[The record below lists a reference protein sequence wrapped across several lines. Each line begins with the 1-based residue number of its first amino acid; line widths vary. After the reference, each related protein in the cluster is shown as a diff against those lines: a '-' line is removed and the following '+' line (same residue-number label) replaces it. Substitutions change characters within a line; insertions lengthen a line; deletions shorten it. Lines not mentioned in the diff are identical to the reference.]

1 MKNIKVGDNVK
12 IKLNKGY
19 FWAGLDVGDVGE
31 VVEVAEN
38 GDIHL
43 VINDLGQDVEAEL
56 VDTYLEIIQ
65 DSIPKPID
73 FTKAQVFDP
82 PVLLE
87 VSDDPDFPKERTHK
101 RLVFAVYPK
110 FNAPIRATESSAEG
124 SISSWLYAREI
135 KEDAFE
141 EFYKKE
147 NPLMKHGTFKEE
159 FRKVWEAGVK
169 HGKENKE

>member
-82 PVLLE
+82 PILLA
-87 VSDDPDFPKERTHK
+87 VSDYPDFPKERTCK
-101 RLVFAVYPK
+101 ELVFAVYPK
-110 FNAPIRATESSAEG
+110 FDAPIRTTSDIFDQPVSAY
-124 SISSWLYAREI
+124 LYAREI

-141 EFYKKE
+141 EFWENEFNWNGFTILKKQI
-147 NPLMKHGTFKEE
+147 KIA
-159 FRKVWEAGVK
+159 WEAGVK
-169 HGKENKE
+169 HGKENK